1 MKLSKQQHEVARAKL
16 DSKTYLSGMAG
27 TGKSTA
33 GVERLKYLLEFGIPA
48 NEILI
53 LLPQQTLA
61 FPYTDLLND
70 SSIKAGGQVNVT
82 TVGGIARQIVDVFWV
97 LVAKEAG
104 FKNPNKRPTFLSLET
119 AQYYMARL
127 VNPLIEQRG
136 FFDTVTIDRNRLFSQ
151 LIDNL
156 NKASLVSTFDYTQVA
171 ERLKSAWQG
180 SDVQLRMYD
189 DVQESIALFR
199 TYCLENSLLDFSLTM
214 ELFVRLWELPQCKDF
229 LFKQYKHLIFD
240 NIEEDTPVA
249 HDLARDLTREAESA
263 LLIYDSNAGYRI
275 FLGADATGAKTLKQI
290 CDTDIT
296 FEKSFVTN
304 KHLDSLGDQIAVS
317 LNKLTADMVSNG
329 QPKSVLIYDDHRY
342 YTEMVQWITDEVASL
357 VHDHGVNAEE
367 IVILS
372 PYLSDA
378 LRFALMNRL
387 KERDVPVRS
396 HRPSRSLREEPATV
410 TLLTLAR
417 LAHPQWR
424 LPPAQFDVIY
434 ALMMSI
440 EGLDLVRAQLLG
452 RGVYREEGGQPILDS
467 FDRLPLATQERISF
481 TYGNQYDKLR
491 EWIQKY
497 IVETSDSESPMPLDH
512 FLSKL
517 FGEVLSQ
524 DGFGF
529 HTQNA
534 NLKDTAEVA
543 ANLINSARKFRWI
556 IGESNAPIPDG
567 KSLAQEYV
575 EMVGQGIIA
584 DQYLRRWET
593 QLDDAV
599 LIAPAYT
606 FLMSNRPVDYQFWL
620 NVGGHGWAQR
630 LYQPL
635 TNPYVL
641 SNNWH
646 EGDKWTD
653 AQEVEKSEDALY
665 KLASGLIRRC
675 RKSIYLGY
683 SELGEQGYEQRGTL
697 LDAIQKMLRR
707 LQP

>member
-1 MKLSKQQHEVARAKL
+1 MKLSKQQHEVARAGL
-16 DSKTYLSGMAG
+16 DTKIYLSGMAG

-33 GVERLKYLLEFGIPA
+33 GVERLKHLLDSDIPA
-48 NEILI
+48 NEILVI
-53 LLPQQTLA
+53 LPQKNLA
-61 FPYTDLLND
+61 FPYTDAL
-70 SSIKAGGQVNVT
+70 SESTVKAGGQVNVT
-82 TVGGIARQIVDVFWV
+82 TVGGIARQVVDVFWV
-97 LVAKEAG
+97 MIAEEIG

-156 NKASLVSTFDYTQVA
+156 NKASLLANFEYTQIA
-171 ERLKSAWQG
+171 ERLKSAWHG
-180 SDVQLRMYD
+180 NEVQLRMYD
-189 DVQESIALFR
+189 DVQESVEAFR
-199 TYCLENSLLDFSLTM
+199 AYCLENNLLDFSLTT
-214 ELFVRLWELPQCKDF
+214 ELFVRLWELPQCREF
-229 LFKQYKHLIFD
+229 VFKQYKHLIFD

-249 HDLARDLTREAESA
+249 HNLTRDLMREMDSA
-263 LLIYDSNAGYRI
+263 LLIYDSDAGYRI
-275 FLGADATGAKTLKQI
+275 FLGADATGARTLKSM
-290 CDTDIT
+290 CDTHVT

-304 KHLDSLGDQIAVS
+304 KHLDTLGDQIAVS
-317 LNKLTADMVSNG
+317 LNRLSEDMIG
-329 QPKSVLIYDDHRY
+329 KGKPKSVLIYDDHRY
-342 YTEMVQWITDEVASL
+342 YTEMVDWICDEVASL
-357 VHDHGVNAEE
+357 VHDHGVHPED

-378 LRFALMNRL
+378 LRFAIMNRL
-387 KERDVPVRS
+387 KDRDVPVRS

-417 LAHPQWR
+417 LAHPHWR
-424 LPPAQFDVIY
+424 LPPTQFDVIY
-434 ALMMSI
+434 ALMMGI

-452 RGVYREEGGQPILDS
+452 RGIYRQEAGQPVLDS
-467 FDRLPLATQERISF
+467 FDRLQLATQERISF
-481 TYGNQYDKLR
+481 TYGNRYDQLR
-491 EWIQKY
+491 EWIQTY
-497 IVETSDSESPMPLDH
+497 IDESSEADSPEPLDH
-512 FLSKL
+512 FLSRL

-529 HTQNA
+529 HTLNT

-556 IGESNAPIPDG
+556 IGETNAPIPDD

-575 EMVGQGIIA
+575 EMVEHGIIA

-593 QLDDAV
+593 QSDDAV

-606 FLMSNRPVDYQFWL
+606 FLMSNRAVDYQFWL

-630 LYQPL
+630 VYQPL
-635 TNPYVL
+635 TNPYVMG
-641 SNNWH
+641 NNWQA
-646 EGDKWTD
+646 GDKWTD
-653 AQEVEKSEDALY
+653 IQEVEKSEDALY
-665 KLASGLIRRC
+665 KLALGLIRRC

-683 SELGEQGYEQRGTL
+683 SELGEQGFEQRGEL

-707 LQP
+707 LQA